1 MDLFGRTN
9 GAAARL
15 AGLHIPAHL
24 PIEPSRLAA
33 ARPARPQ
40 GHARQNSAVAAPHP
54 GAGGRRGRGQF
65 TESSETQVGGEGPVP
80 FIRRPGFLL
89 RRDRDGRCYPVV
101 WSSSVATMPF
111 RNLTPPPNAAAA
123 ATAAAP
129 AFPGGRDQDRRPPAA
144 MPPRKLNVAAT
155 DL

>member
-1 MDLFGRTN
+1 MRVSWSLWPP
-9 GAAARL
+9 
-15 AGLHIPAHL
+15 GLGPPRGPHP
-24 PIEPSRLAA
+24 
-33 ARPARPQ
+33 RPARPP

-101 WSSSVATMPF
+101 WSSSVATMSF
-111 RNLTPPPNAAAA
+111 RNLTLPANAAAA
-123 ATAAAP
+123 ATAAA
-129 AFPGGRDQDRRPPAA
+129 AGFPGDRYQYVRPPAA
-144 MPPRKLNVAAT
+144 MPTMRLMAMSTIVRRLSRAEGF
-155 DL
+155 